1 VDPGAPTS
9 TPVLPGRV
17 LAAAFVVLG
26 ATLLALRSPPAS
38 WERTVAGVVCDV
50 PSAFTGVL
58 EVLMQAGSRAAIAV
72 VALVLVALRR
82 VRLAVAVL
90 IGGWLA
96 WLAAI
101 QAKDLVDRGRPTSEL
116 LERPIREV
124 VEGSGYPS
132 SHAAIAAALATVL
145 VLGLRLKS
153 LPAAVVAAVA
163 VLTAVARVHL
173 GAHWP
178 LDVVGGAA
186 LGAAA
191 GAVGVALVE
200 RVAR

>member
-1 VDPGAPTS
+1 
-9 TPVLPGRV
+9 
-17 LAAAFVVLG
+17 
-26 ATLLALRSPPAS
+26 
-38 WERTVAGVVCDV
+38 
-50 PSAFTGVL
+50 
-58 EVLMQAGSRAAIAV
+58 MQAGSRAAIAV

-132 SHAAIAAALATVL
+132 SHAAIAAALATIL

>member
-58 EVLMQAGSRAAIAV
+58 EAPMQAGSRAAIA
-72 VALVLVALRR
+72 
-82 VRLAVAVL
+82 
-90 IGGWLA
+90 
-96 WLAAI
+96 
-101 QAKDLVDRGRPTSEL
+101 
-116 LERPIREV
+116 
-124 VEGSGYPS
+124 
-132 SHAAIAAALATVL
+132 AALATIL

>member
-1 VDPGAPTS
+1 
-9 TPVLPGRV
+9 
-17 LAAAFVVLG
+17 
-26 ATLLALRSPPAS
+26 
-38 WERTVAGVVCDV
+38 VCDV
-50 PSAFTGVL
+50 PPAFTGVL

-132 SHAAIAAALATVL
+132 SHAAIAAALATIL